1 MDYYK
6 ILGVDKSASQDDIKK
21 AYRKLASKYHPDRGG
36 DTKLFQDLQAAYDTL
51 GDPEKRRDYDNPQ
64 PQGFSNFGFGGMPD
78 DMFAQFFGGR
88 AGPFG
93 MNSGRTRRNRTMNLK
108 VQLTLKEV
116 IHGKKVIGNIPLP
129 SGREQSVEI
138 TIPKGLDNGDAIRYQ
153 GIGDDSIQ
161 GIPRGDLVI
170 TIEEIPD
177 PRFTRQ
183 GADLYA
189 EAEISVWDC
198 ILGTTLQIDTPDDSK
213 LQIKVAP
220 GTQPGTTLSCK
231 GYGVSKRNNDSRGNL
246 YVKLKVTVPKNI
258 DHNDIE
264 TIKIF
269 KKRYG

>member
-6 ILGVDKSASQDDIKK
+6 TLGVDKNASQDDIKK

-51 GDPEKRRDYDNPQ
+51 SDPEKRKDYDNPQ
-64 PQGFSNFGFGGMPD
+64 PQGFGNFGFSGMPD
-78 DMFAQFFGGR
+78 DLFAQMFGGR
-88 AGPFG
+88 SGPFG
-93 MNSGRTRRNRTMNLK
+93 MGGRTRKNRTMNLK

-116 IHGKKVIGNIPLP
+116 IHGKKVVGNIPLP

-138 TIPKGLDNGDAIRYQ
+138 TIPRGLDNGDAIRYQ

-161 GIPRGDLVI
+161 GVPRGDLII

-183 GADLYA
+183 GSDLYMDK
-189 EAEISVWDC
+189 EVSIWDT
-198 ILGTTLQIDTPDDSK
+198 ILGTTVDVETPDDVK

-246 YVKLKVTVPKNI
+246 YVRLKVTVPKNI
-258 DHNDIE
+258 DTGDLEI
-264 TIKIF
+264 IKVL
-269 KKRYG
+269 KKKYG